1 MLDDGRQLLLEGPE
15 DHDDI
20 LHPLR
25 EAANRVGREVE
36 KFAEVLDG
44 YNPQRADT
52 AEQRHGMTVELIE
65 IYHGIARE
73 TLGRLREQHESE
85 RLRSRGKAWRKM
97 WAPGLKIANDTDELD
112 SDYEDSPGAQS
123 SFKTTLAD
131 LERWEQEAQTWDLLA
146 RLVEVRHPAPEADK
160 MSVEH
165 QSAIHRYSTEQELWD
180 DFLKTD
186 ELAIER
192 KTVLEWLKDAAQ
204 ESGED
209 INEMVK
215 ELHQNAERGD
225 IIAHGWIH
233 TKTAI
238 KQTKRNLG
246 SHECLDPESNDV
258 KSIHLNSSNTETL
271 VSQLDPDVMARQGR
285 KLQVE
290 DQYFERAIWL
300 GCYEML
306 RRGTGPDEIREWCM
320 DRTQIWRAVSMA
332 SLPNER
338 MKNTKDENGD
348 NEPANSASW
357 GLWRRMCFALARQT
371 GADEYERAVY
381 GVLSGDVSSVEPVC
395 RSWDD
400 FLFTHYS
407 ALLQTQ
413 FDTYLQNLGSRA
425 SITISMSNF
434 GVFDAVQ
441 FHGDP
446 KTAVERFIESLAN
459 DPRTRKEA
467 SRPMKMIQGVLIAN
481 QFPTFIIQQGLALS
495 KFANEKTISNTIP
508 FEDVQ
513 LDNLEKYI
521 RLEDYDSLR
530 VLTHVILVYMGLGVD
545 LGGFKTRHRVE
556 NVICAYIQFLKL
568 SGKEELIPLYCSQL
582 TGNRRYA
589 TLSRSL
595 IDITDHEQRVTQ
607 IKLMRDLGIDV
618 QNFITSQARFLLGD
632 HQEDPNDGYPAAEK
646 FKLFTT
652 LPGSEEPFLKLDFFG
667 EEDKIDRVDMLLIR
681 SLEWYLLVDGLWS
694 ELFYIGCV
702 LYCRFY
708 SLF

>member
-1 MLDDGRQLLLEGPE
+1 
-15 DHDDI
+15 
-20 LHPLR
+20 
-25 EAANRVGREVE
+25 
-36 KFAEVLDG
+36 
-44 YNPQRADT
+44 
-52 AEQRHGMTVELIE
+52 
-65 IYHGIARE
+65 
-73 TLGRLREQHESE
+73 
-85 RLRSRGKAWRKM
+85 M
-97 WAPGLKIANDTDELD
+97 WGPGLKIANETDELD
-112 SDYEDSPGAQS
+112 SDYEDSPGPQS
-123 SFKTTLAD
+123 SEQTTLAD
-131 LERWEQEAQTWDLLA
+131 LEHWEQEAQTWDLLA

-160 MSVEH
+160 MNVEH
-165 QSAIHRYSTEQELWD
+165 QSAIHRYSTEQDLWD

-192 KTVLEWLKDAAQ
+192 KTVLEWLKDTAQ

-258 KSIHLNSSNTETL
+258 QSIHLNSSKTEIL
-271 VSQLDPDVMARQGR
+271 VSQLDPDAMARQGR

-306 RRGTGPDEIREWCM
+306 RRGTSPDEIREWCM

-338 MKNTKDENGD
+338 MKIAKSENGD
-348 NEPANSASW
+348 SEPANSASW
-357 GLWRRMCFALARQT
+357 GLWRRMCFTLARQG

-381 GVLSGDVSSVEPVC
+381 GVLSGDVASIEPVC

-425 SITISMSNF
+425 SIPVSMSNF

-446 KTAVERFIESLAN
+446 KTTTERLIESLAN
-459 DPRTRKEA
+459 DPRTQTEA
-467 SRPMKMIQGVLIAN
+467 LQPMKMLQGVLIAN
-481 QFPTFIIQQGLALS
+481 HFPTFINQQGIALS
-495 KFANEKTISNTIP
+495 KFANEKSKSNTIP
-508 FEDVQ
+508 LEDAE

-521 RLEDYDSLR
+521 QLEDHDSLR
-530 VLTHVILVYMGLGVD
+530 VLAHVVLVFIGLGVD
-545 LGGFKTRHRVE
+545 LGGFKTRNRVE
-556 NVICAYIQFLKL
+556 NVISAYILFLKL

-582 TGNRRYA
+582 AGERRYA

-607 IKLMRDLGIDV
+607 IKLMRDLGLDV
-618 QNFITSQARFLLGD
+618 QKFVSSQAAFLLHD
-632 HQEDPNDGYPAAEK
+632 HKEGTGDGYPAAEK

-652 LPGSEEPFLKLDFFG
+652 LPGSEEPMLKEDFFG
-667 EEDKIDRVDMLLIR
+667 EEDKIERVDMLLIR

-694 ELFYIGCV
+694 ETFYIGCV
-702 LYCRFY
+702 LYCRFL
-708 SLF
+708 SLCNLLPSRSTTNPV